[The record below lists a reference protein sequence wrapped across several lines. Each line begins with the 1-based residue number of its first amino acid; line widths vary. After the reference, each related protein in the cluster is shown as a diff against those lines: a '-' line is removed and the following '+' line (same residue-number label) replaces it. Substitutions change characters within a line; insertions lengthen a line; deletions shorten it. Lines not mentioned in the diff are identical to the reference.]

1 VSDEGEAAVLREL
14 AGKIDDAPSVERRAG
29 GVLGTAAAYLPGER
43 IEGLRLRDDRLE
55 VHVVMRWG
63 STVDDVE
70 REVLAAAGTGWDPK
84 KVDLVI
90 DDIALP
96 DSANKTPAK
105 KTGRA
110 RSTTA
115 R

>member
-1 VSDEGEAAVLREL
+1 MNDACDPAVLRDL
-14 AGKIDDAPSVERRAG
+14 AGKIDAAPSVERRSG

-70 REVLAAAGTGWDPK
+70 RQVLAAAGTGWDPK

-96 DSANKTPAK
+96 DAASTTPAK

>member
-1 VSDEGEAAVLREL
+1 VSDQGEAAVLREL
-14 AGKIDDAPSVERRAG
+14 ARKIDAAPSVDRRSG

-43 IEGLRLRDDRLE
+43 IEGLRLRDNRLE

-63 STVDDVE
+63 STVDEVE
-70 REVLAAAGTGWDPK
+70 REVLAAAGSGWDPK

-96 DSANKTPAK
+96 DAVNTTPARQ
-105 KTGRA
+105 TGRA

>member
-1 VSDEGEAAVLREL
+1 MNDAGDAAVLREL
-14 AGKIDDAPSVERRAG
+14 ARKIDVAPSVERRWRRARHRG
-29 GVLGTAAAYLPGER
+29 AYLPGER

-96 DSANKTPAK
+96 DAANTTPAQ